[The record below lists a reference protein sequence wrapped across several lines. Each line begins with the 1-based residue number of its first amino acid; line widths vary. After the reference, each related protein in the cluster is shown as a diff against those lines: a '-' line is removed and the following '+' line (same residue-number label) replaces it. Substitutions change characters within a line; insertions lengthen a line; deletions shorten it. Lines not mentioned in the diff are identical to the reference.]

1 MIKKILVALL
11 IIGIMIGSTVMV
23 VSIQKGMLLPDLN
36 GGTQTEQPGEEPGNN
51 EDNEEQ
57 KNSNITLSKDYIYF

>member
-1 MIKKILVALL
+1 
-11 IIGIMIGSTVMV
+11 MV